1 MGSAGATLRTGT
13 GRGRA
18 QVRQAAAEAGEVGPR
33 AEESGQGSSA
43 VGSTGFGKFIPATV
57 AENRHVPPRV
67 PSVPLGWPAVAVALC
82 CCSVPS
88 GRAEEGHRKKEVM
101 TLS

>member
-33 AEESGQGSSA
+33 GDDSGQGSSA
-43 VGSTGFGKFIPATV
+43 VGSTGFEKFIPATV

-67 PSVPLGWPAVAVALC
+67 PSSRSAGLRWLWRCAAALC
-82 CCSVPS
+82 
-88 GRAEEGHRKKEVM
+88 RAEEGHIKKEAM